1 MKGENNI
8 ILAIMIVLVG
18 DSASGQY
25 DVSWMRAYKYGIVKM
40 ITTTTRA
47 IRCNEVDGRD
57 YFFVTIEEFK
67 KRIEDCR
74 FVEHTVYNG
83 NFYGSGKDQIGVNK
97 CIVVD
102 PQGLKA
108 FICLGQEEIKTFL
121 LTASEKT
128 RYERMLSR
136 GDRPEYAANRIE
148 HDRVEFAENKLSK
161 TDFVIDTEKYD
172 IEQVADLVYKQ
183 YLESLKK

>member
-1 MKGENNI
+1 
-8 ILAIMIVLVG
+8 MIVLVG
-18 DSASGQY
+18 ASASGKTE
-25 DVSWMRAYKYGIVKM
+25 VAKMLAKKYGIVKM

-57 YFFVTIEEFK
+57 YFFVSTDEFK
-67 KRIEDCR
+67 KRIEDQR

-108 FICLGQEEIKTFL
+108 FICLRQEDIKTFL
-121 LTASEKT
+121 LIASEKT

-136 GDRPEYAANRIE
+136 GDLPEYAANRIE
-148 HDRVEFAENKLSK
+148 HDRIEFAEEKLSK

-183 YLESLKK
+183 YVETLKK